1 MEIGEIILLTTLL
14 AVAKNRNHA
23 LSREMN
29 RTRPLIIAN
38 NCFCLKVNMFHLAD
52 SVGGVVMLDFVG
64 GGRVG
69 ISTDLSTV

>member
-1 MEIGEIILLTTLL
+1 MLGAWRGFHLEIGEIILLTTLL

-23 LSREMN
+23 LSLEMN

-38 NCFCLKVNMFHLAD
+38 NCYCLIVNMFHLAD

-64 GGRVG
+64 GR
-69 ISTDLSTV
+69 